1 MVVMHQRLKVKMC
14 PPGMGKLLRSHLMGM
29 HCGNLQDLLKWLGG
43 RGRQ

>member
-1 MVVMHQRLKVKMC
+1 MHQRLKVKLC

-29 HCGNLQDLLKWLGG
+29 HSGNLKDLLAWLSG